1 MIVYRVENNA
11 GTGPYRDG
19 AISLE
24 LEDAIDDMMGNRGFS
39 IPFFRINY
47 PLPREDGIM
56 ISNGREWECGFST
69 LEQFHHW
76 FYDAEVIER
85 LNDEGFY
92 LYEFE
97 VPEEF
102 IKRGR
107 HQCEFVRAHAIRKD
121 VVASQ
126 KAA

>member
-19 AISLE
+19 AISEE
-24 LEDAIDDMMGNRGFS
+24 LWEAMDEMMSYFDARS
-39 IPFFRINY
+39 NY
-47 PLPREDGIM
+47 PTPSQDGIDV
-56 ISNGREWECGFST
+56 SNGQEWECGFST
-69 LEQFHHW
+69 LEEFHHW
-76 FYDAEVIER
+76 FYDSEVVAR

-102 IKRGR
+102 IKMGR
-107 HQCEFVRAHAIRKD
+107 RQCEFVRAAAIRKD
-121 VVASQ
+121 VVAFQ